1 MGVQK
6 RDSNGNIER
15 FKARLVVKGFRQRE
29 GIDYDEVFAPV
40 SKYSTLR
47 TVLATAACQDLD
59 LHQLDIKTAFLNGT
73 IEEEVYVE
81 PPTGYT
87 LGKPTLFC
95 KLNKAL
101 YGLKQA
107 PRACYI
113 TLKTELAKL
122 HFTESKAD
130 AGLFISTDPSKPAL
144 LLTYVDDILIVTPK
158 TTSTAA
164 LKQKL
169 MAAFEARD
177 LGRATFFLGMDLI
190 QDPTAKTIKLA
201 QSRSIK
207 DLLTKYGM
215 NDAKTASTPCS
226 TSIKLTK
233 AGKPLDTQTH
243 PYSALVGSL
252 MYLSI
257 CTRPDIA
264 QAVGALARYMAHP
277 TIDHWT
283 AAKIVLRYLAGT
295 PNVGITFGAG
305 TPGLLTFCDADYAGD
320 IDTRRSTSGYVFI
333 LNGGAIS
340 WASRLQPN
348 VAASTT
354 ESEYIAAAIKEG
366 LWLRKLFQDLGLNHQ
381 HDRPG
386 PPLPRPRSPPLLPP
400 RGSLRLR
407 PPRAPPLPFCSS
419 AATRA
424 HPAVR
429 PTAGAICAGASSRR
443 WAPPGSPRPM
453 AAASPPA
460 TLPAPPPLRRAT
472 PLVSVCAALG
482 CPPSCFRSLV
492 PTAAGSPPAPSCL
505 PCTLRMGSPACLAAL
520 ASSCAGAGTPSA
532 LACCPGLPRACTIAR
547 RLCVVLP
554 WAALCCMRLTGV
566 FDASILRP
574 GPLTAV
580 LPLACHCMPVFSG
593 AAPRCP
599 PLSCPSLR
607 PISQPV
613 RCCAAFPH
621 RSLHRHCLLRLE
633 GSAPAR

>member
-107 PRACYI
+107 PRAWYI

-215 NDAKTASTPCS
+215 DDAKTASTPCS

-381 HDRPG
+381 HDRHLHRPRRLRQHLQRRRQQQRRQQHRRQHQRQPRRPPSPAPRRP
-386 PPLPRPRSPPLLPP
+386 PPLS
-400 RGSLRLR
+400 R
-407 PPRAPPLPFCSS
+407 PPPAAPSQPS
-419 AATRA
+419 AAAPSRQ
-424 HPAVR
+424 PA
-429 PTAGAICAGASSRR
+429 A
-443 WAPPGSPRPM
+443 
-453 AAASPPA
+453 
-460 TLPAPPPLRRAT
+460 APPPRPAAAVLFVGGDARSPRRAAYRRRNLRRRVES
-472 PLVSVCAALG
+472 PLGAAWVPASDGGSLAASD
-482 CPPSCFRSLV
+482 PPS
-492 PTAAGSPPAPSCL
+492 PTAA
-505 PCTLRMGSPACLAAL
+505 
-520 ASSCAGAGTPSA
+520 
-532 LACCPGLPRACTIAR
+532 
-547 RLCVVLP
+547 
-554 WAALCCMRLTGV
+554 
-566 FDASILRP
+566 
-574 GPLTAV
+574 
-580 LPLACHCMPVFSG
+580 
-593 AAPRCP
+593 APRD
-599 PLSCPSLR
+599 
-607 PISQPV
+607 
-613 RCCAAFPH
+613 
-621 RSLHRHCLLRLE
+621 
-633 GSAPAR
+633 PAG